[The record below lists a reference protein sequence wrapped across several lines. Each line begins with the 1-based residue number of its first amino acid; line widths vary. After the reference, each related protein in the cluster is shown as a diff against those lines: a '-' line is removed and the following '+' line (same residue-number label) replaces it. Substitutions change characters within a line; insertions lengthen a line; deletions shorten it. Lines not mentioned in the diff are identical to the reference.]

1 MAGIICQRCSFENP
15 ADAKFCQNCGNPLEI
30 ECPRC
35 GTPNRI
41 GVNFCK
47 NCGFKLHDTA
57 SSGDGS
63 GPSPQEQTSIPA
75 DSDSERLSRLAASAP
90 AQLRAKIQAAA
101 QLSGERRIVTVLFA
115 DVVGSTAL
123 AAQMDPEEWTEVMN
137 RAFELLTPAIYRYE
151 GTIARLMG
159 DALLAFFGAPV
170 AHEDDPIRAVHAA
183 LDLIAAAKDYRQE
196 VRKTYGVDFA
206 VRVGLNTG
214 QVVVGD
220 VGSDLVYEY
229 TAMGDAV
236 NLASRLQTAA
246 RPMNILISADT
257 YRSIAS
263 FFEFSDLGEIQVKGK
278 GDPVRVYEVIKSKD
292 AHDYHRQPHDFE
304 SQMIGRAEE
313 LNQLSQAYSV
323 AIAGLGRA
331 VLIIGD
337 AGIGKSRLIAELKK
351 KVERSPDATHS
362 NGNLPNA
369 IWAEG
374 HGLSFGKG
382 QPYHLLID
390 LLRSLLMLDETS
402 SPEDTEA
409 ALHAACQELF
419 GQQAGEIYSYLGH
432 LLSLPL
438 RGTAGQQIEQLGPQS
453 IQQNYFDALH
463 QFLENQARRQ
473 PLVLVIEDLQWADAS
488 STELLIKLLPLFQQ
502 AAMLVCCNTRP
513 DHSAAGWKLV
523 TMLRETMGAS
533 LTELRL
539 SPLSREES
547 SQMIAN
553 LLETDWPPE
562 RLAEEILQKSE
573 GNPFYVE
580 EVIRMLVERNV
591 IARQADGWVI
601 QKELDLDLIPDSLQ
615 ALLLARIDR
624 LPEDVRL
631 VLRVA
636 SVIGRRFPVRVLE
649 QVLEKATIT

>member
-1 MAGIICQRCSFENP
+1 MILCQRCGFENP
-15 ADAKFCQNCGNPLEI
+15 GDARFCQNCGNPLEI

-35 GTPNRI
+35 STLNRI

-47 NCGFKLHDTA
+47 NCGLQLHDSTPP
-57 SSGDGS
+57 DNGS
-63 GPSPQEQTSIPA
+63 HPSDSIQPN
-75 DSDSERLSRLAASAP
+75 SVPTTDSERLSRLAASAP
-90 AQLRAKIQAAA
+90 PQLIAKMQAAA

-137 RAFELLTPAIYRYE
+137 RAFELLTPSIYRYE

-257 YRSIAS
+257 HRFITP
-263 FFEFSDLGEIQVKGK
+263 FFEFSDLGKIQVKGK
-278 GDPVRVYEVIKSKD
+278 TDPIQVYEVIRSKD
-292 AHDYHRQPHDFE
+292 THDYHRQPPGFE
-304 SQMIGRAEE
+304 SQLIGRISE
-313 LNQLSQAYSV
+313 LDQLSQAYSV
-323 AIAGLGRA
+323 AVAGLGRA
-331 VLIIGD
+331 VLMVSE
-337 AGIGKSRLIAELKK
+337 AGLGKSRLIAELKK
-351 KVERSPDATHS
+351 RVDRPPNHTQTGE
-362 NGNLPNA
+362 NLPSA
-369 IWAEG
+369 LWAEG

-382 QPYHLLID
+382 LPYHLLIN
-390 LLRSLLMLDETS
+390 LLRSLLLLDENS
-402 SPEDTEA
+402 GPDETEA
-409 ALHAACQELF
+409 SLHAACQELF
-419 GQQAGEIYSYLGH
+419 GQRAGEIYPYLGH

-438 RGTAGQQIEQLGPQS
+438 RGTAAQQIAQLDPQS
-453 IQQNYFDALH
+453 IQQNYFNALS
-463 QFLENQARRQ
+463 QFLENQANRQ
-473 PLVLVIEDLQWADAS
+473 PLVLVIEDLHWADAS
-488 STELLIKLLPLFQQ
+488 STELLIKLLPLIQQ
-502 AAMLVCCNTRP
+502 AAILLCCNTRP

-523 TMLRETMGAS
+523 SALRDTMGAG
-533 LTELRL
+533 LIELRL
-539 SPLSREES
+539 GPLSREES
-547 SQMIAN
+547 SQLIAN
-553 LLETDWPPE
+553 LLEMGGPPE
-562 RLAEEILQKSE
+562 KLAEEILKKSE

-580 EVIRMLVERNV
+580 EVIRMLIERGM
-591 IARQADGWVI
+591 IARQSDGWVI
-601 QKELDLDLIPDSLQ
+601 QKEMELGSIPDSLQ

-636 SVIGRRFPVRVLE
+636 SVIGRRFPVKVLD
-649 QVLEKATIT
+649 QVLEKVSAP